1 MTAPLAPRII
11 VADDAAFMRTVLR
24 ETLVREGFEVVAE
37 AVDGLQ
43 AVSLYE
49 RWKPD
54 LIILDITMPNQD
66 GRQALAQIV
75 AADPQAR
82 AIMCSAVGQEKIIR
96 ETLLGGAR
104 DYLIKPFENSQ
115 VIATV
120 RRALLERPDRPNSV
134 LEELVAW
141 YDLGELVTRHGL
153 ASATEIA
160 GIRDAIKAGGG
171 AKNLYAG
178 LVERGL
184 ASPEDLDGFLGEGHR
199 DVSLA
204 YFLLKGKLLSMEQ
217 LRCCLVMMRKSG
229 KLLAH
234 TLVEQGFC
242 AADQITEIAK
252 RIPPFQK
259 PQGAAPKDSPVSG

>member
-1 MTAPLAPRII
+1 MTQAPRLLI
-11 VADDAAFMRTVLR
+11 ADDAAFMRTVLR
-24 ETLVREGFEVVAE
+24 ETLSREGFDVVAE
-37 AVDGLQ
+37 AVDGQQ
-43 AVSLYE
+43 AVSLYQ

-54 LIILDITMPNQD
+54 LIILDITMPNLD
-66 GRQALAQIV
+66 GRQALTQIL

-96 ETLLGGAR
+96 ETLLAGAR

-115 VIATV
+115 VVSTV
-120 RRALLERPDRPNSV
+120 RRALLERADRPNSV

-141 YDLGELVTRHGL
+141 YDLGELVIRHGL
-153 ASATEIA
+153 ASASEIA
-160 GIRDAIKAGGG
+160 AIREAIKAGSGP
-171 AKNLYAG
+171 KNLYSG
-178 LVERGL
+178 LVEKGL
-184 ASPEDLDGFLGEGHR
+184 ATPEDLDGFLAEGHR

-229 KLLAH
+229 KLLAN

-242 AADQITEIAK
+242 AADQIGELSK

-259 PQGAAPKDSPVSG
+259 AAGQQASTQPTS

>member
-1 MTAPLAPRII
+1 MSGPSPRILI
-11 VADDAAFMRTVLR
+11 ADDAAFMRTVLR
-24 ETLVREGFEVVAE
+24 ETLLREGFDVVAE

-43 AVSLYE
+43 AVQLFQ

-54 LIILDITMPNQD
+54 MVILDITMPNLD
-66 GRQALAQIV
+66 GRQALQQIL
-75 AADPQAR
+75 AADPEAR

-96 ETLLGGAR
+96 ETLLNGAR

-115 VIATV
+115 VISTV
-120 RRALLERPDRPNSV
+120 RRALLERADRPNSV

-153 ASATEIA
+153 SSPTEIA
-160 GIRDAIKAGGG
+160 AIRDAIKDGTG
-171 AKNLYAG
+171 ARNLYAG
-178 LVERGL
+178 LVDKGL
-184 ASPEDLDGFLGEGHR
+184 CTPEDLDGFLAEGHR

-204 YFLLKGKLLSMEQ
+204 YFLLKGKLLSMEH

-242 AADQITEIAK
+242 TADQISEIAK
-252 RIPPFQK
+252 KIPPYRASVQ
-259 PQGAAPKDSPVSG
+259 PAAPST

>member
-1 MTAPLAPRII
+1 MTAPQARIVI
-11 VADDAAFMRTVLR
+11 ADDAAFMRTVLR
-24 ETLVREGFEVVAE
+24 ETLSREGFEVVAE
-37 AVDGLQ
+37 GVDGLQ
-43 AVSLYE
+43 AVSLYQSH
-49 RWKPD
+49 KPD
-54 LIILDITMPNQD
+54 LIILDITMPNLD
-66 GRQALAQIV
+66 GRQALGQIV

-82 AIMCSAVGQEKIIR
+82 CVMCSAVGQEKIIR
-96 ETLLGGAR
+96 ETLLAGAR

-115 VIATV
+115 VVATV

-160 GIRDAIKAGGG
+160 AIRDIVKAGGG
-171 AKNLYAG
+171 PKNLYAG
-178 LVERGL
+178 LIDKGL
-184 ASPEDLDGFLGEGHR
+184 ATPEDLDGFLAEGHR

-229 KLLAH
+229 KLLAD

-242 AADQITEIAK
+242 VADQVGEIAK
-252 RIPPFQK
+252 RVPPYQK
-259 PQGAAPKDSPVSG
+259 PAPATSP